1 LGGVGG
7 YPGFPGGPGI
17 AGYGGGVLTGPGGGI
32 ANFGSAHIATTA
44 GIRSA
49 LAPLVG
55 CFYGL
60 SGIEQV
66 VLNLRAGFAGQ
77 VPHTRQQVARRLG
90 TTPRQIRRTERQ
102 ALRRLN
108 GLAQTRGCG
117 AGTTAVTVVN
127 GVIGPS
133 ELAVSPSLV
142 AFGNPAYQGA
152 EQTRFARLGNGP
164 EFGSTGAPARFGKG
178 ATNGSTWAIQ
188 LLVIMLA
195 VALVGFRKLFPQAAA
210 KVRRRGHPL
219 PHAASVEY
227 LGRSRHGTPEP
238 TSSIGPPTE
247 RPAPSSAGPP
257 TERERER
264 IAA

>member
-1 LGGVGG
+1 VLDGLGG
-7 YPGFPGGPGI
+7 I
-17 AGYGGGVLTGPGGGI
+17 TS
-32 ANFGSAHIATTA
+32 FGSAHLATTA

-60 SGIEQV
+60 SQIEQV
-66 VLNLRAGFAGQ
+66 VLNMRAGYAGQ
-77 VPHTRQQVARRLG
+77 LPHTRQQVARRLG
-90 TTPRQIRRTERQ
+90 TTPRRIRSTERQ

-108 GLAQTRGCG
+108 GLAQTRGC
-117 AGTTAVTVVN
+117 AGTTPVTVVDN
-127 GVIGPS
+127 VIGPS

-152 EQTRFARLGNGP
+152 EQASFARLGNAP
-164 EFGSTGAPARFGKG
+164 EFASTGAPARFGNG

-195 VALVGFRKLFPQAAA
+195 VALVGFRKLFATRI
-210 KVRRRGHPL
+210 RRRGQPL

-227 LGRSRHGTPEP
+227 LGRDGQETPAP
-238 TSSIGPPTE
+238 ATTVGPP
-247 RPAPSSAGPP
+247 A
-257 TERERER
+257 EREKER